1 MANNKVDTTKLIS
14 FLKQG
19 KQGKTAN
26 DVANKFT
33 VTPAT
38 ARKYLAELSS
48 TGTVYTNG
56 VKETGNRGRP
66 AQLFTAY

>member
-1 MANNKVDTTKLIS
+1 MANNKVDTNKLIN

-19 KQGKTAN
+19 KGKTAT

-38 ARKYLAELSS
+38 ARKYLSDLSA
-48 TGTVYTNG
+48 TGTIVSNG
-56 VKETGNRGRP
+56 TKGTGSRGRP
-66 AQLFTAY
+66 ATLYTASL